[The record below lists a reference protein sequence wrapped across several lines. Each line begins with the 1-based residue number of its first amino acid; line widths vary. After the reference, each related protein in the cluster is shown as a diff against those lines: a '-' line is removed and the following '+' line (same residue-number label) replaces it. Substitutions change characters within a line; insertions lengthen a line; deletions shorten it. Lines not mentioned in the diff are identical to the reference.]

1 MVSGMGF
8 DEDLLVQSPWF
19 FLRGRS
25 EKALLLVEKV
35 AYSRGLDFGCFGGDL
50 SVIQ

>member
-1 MVSGMGF
+1 MGF

-19 FLRGRS
+19 FLSGRS
-25 EKALLLVEKV
+25 ENALFVEKV
-35 AYSRGLDFGCFGGDL
+35 AYYLGFDFWGLMGGDL